1 EQMAAFVGGLGMVKA
16 LLGFTPISSVKQLS
30 QALKGEGM
38 AGMILAQM
46 GLKPVTGLREGP
58 LKQQVK
64 FESKVFSIYAEGI
77 VPGYKKEMRL
87 RLHSVVDFSAAQ
99 GLTAASQA
107 VQQAAGGGASLNAD
121 AADAAAAEALAT
133 DPLGTIIYWRIE

>member
-1 EQMAAFVGGLGMVKA
+1 VKA
-16 LLGFTPISSVKQLS
+16 LLGFTPISSVKQLA

-46 GLKPVTGLREGP
+46 GLRPVLGLREGQ
-58 LKQQVK
+58 LKNQVK
-64 FESKVFSIYAEGI
+64 FESKVFSIYAEGV

-87 RLHSVVDFSAAQ
+87 RIHSVVDFSAAQ
-99 GLTAASQA
+99 GLTAASK
-107 VQQAAGGGASLNAD
+107 AAQGAGNTPVNAD
-121 AADAAAAEALAT
+121 AATAAAQEALAT